1 MEKKKVFQTIVN
13 KKALFDYQV
22 LDSLEAGVEL
32 TGPEAKSVRLGQVS
46 LKESY
51 VALTQRGL
59 DLLNVTITPYK
70 YARTEDVE
78 SKRTRRLLVHKTEM
92 ERLRG
97 VVQQKGVTLVP
108 LKIYLKHGKFKVQ
121 VGIVRGKKQFE
132 KREAIKRRD
141 LDREAKRD
149 MGY

>member
-1 MEKKKVFQTIVN
+1 
-13 KKALFDYQV
+13 
-22 LDSLEAGVEL
+22 
-32 TGPEAKSVRLGQVS
+32 
-46 LKESY
+46 
-51 VALTQRGL
+51 
-59 DLLNVTITPYK
+59 
-70 YARTEDVE
+70 
-78 SKRTRRLLVHKTEM
+78 
-92 ERLRG
+92 
-97 VVQQKGVTLVP
+97 LVP